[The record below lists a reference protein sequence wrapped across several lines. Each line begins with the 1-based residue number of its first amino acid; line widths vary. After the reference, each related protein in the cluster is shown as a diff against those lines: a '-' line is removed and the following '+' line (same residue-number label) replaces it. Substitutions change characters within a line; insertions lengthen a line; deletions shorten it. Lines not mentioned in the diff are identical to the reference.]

1 MFGTSLLWIASVVAL
16 ATADG
21 HSQCTT
27 GQIVCCDRFIESAD
41 AVPNDLFSVTGLLA
55 TQAGLLGNVGV
66 HCSTL
71 TVIGEGKSCIASQK
85 PLCCTD
91 NNYNGLFSLGCS
103 PINAMLA

>member
-1 MFGTSLLWIASVVAL
+1 MFSTSLLWIASVVAL

-27 GQIVCCDRFIESAD
+27 GQIVCCNSLTSAD
-41 AVPNDLFSVTGLLA
+41 AVPDLFSVTGLLA

-66 HCSTL
+66 RCSTL
-71 TVIGEGKSCIASQK
+71 TVIGEGKSCIASQQ

-103 PINAMLA
+103 PINAMLV